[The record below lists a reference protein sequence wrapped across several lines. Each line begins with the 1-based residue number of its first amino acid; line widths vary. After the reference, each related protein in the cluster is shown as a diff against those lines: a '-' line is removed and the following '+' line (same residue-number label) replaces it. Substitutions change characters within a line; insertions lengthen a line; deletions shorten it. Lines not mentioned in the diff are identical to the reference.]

1 MSWWSRLRNRGRME
15 DELNRELR
23 DHVERQA
30 AEHIRAG
37 LSEREARR
45 RARLE
50 LGGVEQIKEMCR
62 DARGV
67 RWIEETWQDLRFAV
81 RLLIKERWFAA
92 AAVLA
97 LGLGIGLTSTGFTV
111 YNAMLLRGLPVDDPH
126 RIVALTMHDAN
137 RRDQGISHL
146 DFEDWRATAT
156 SFGGLA
162 AYSEPTMNVGDPGM
176 ASQRIYGARVTADA
190 FRLLGIEPL
199 LGRDFRPVDDRPGAP
214 SVVMLGHGIWTD
226 RYGADPEV
234 MGRVVRVDDAPATV
248 IGVMPEGF
256 AFPRWAELWQPLR
269 LTPGF
274 AQHTRD
280 RRTFRAVGR
289 LADGVSLSQARAE
302 LRAAAD
308 GLAAAYPETNAGFRS
323 WVGAFHDQYAD
334 SAVTRSVLTALMA
347 ASVIVLLIACANATS
362 LLLARAARRSR
373 EVDMRVSLGATRTR
387 IVRQLLVECLVV
399 AGLAGV
405 LGFGLALLGT
415 RFLSASIESLVAPF
429 WYDFAIDGRGLAFV
443 LATCLSTTLIF
454 GLAPALHTS
463 KGNGRNVGTAG
474 APTGTASRPAHRW
487 MQWLVTA
494 ELALTLVLLAAAGL
508 MTRSLLVLARADSV
522 LDTTGVTTI
531 ALSVPEA
538 RYATA
543 DQRSSLLRTLTEQ
556 VAGSPSI
563 ASATHASAV
572 PFAPIGTVRRELA
585 IDGRPFNSE
594 PPPTARVITIAGDYF
609 EALDLRL
616 ERGRRFNERD
626 GSDGSDGNDSVIVN
640 RRFVDVFL
648 ANEDPLGR
656 RIRLTPPDAPD
667 DGAPWLTIV
676 GVSPTV
682 RQNMAVAAGPI
693 AYVPYRGQPTPL
705 LNLVVRGERGTAAA
719 AGVVREIVGRLD
731 PDLSLARVW
740 TLEGLLA
747 QTLFFPRL
755 IGSLLAA
762 FAWSALILSAVG
774 LYGVTAC
781 AVTQR
786 TQEIG
791 VRMALGAQA
800 HQVGWMVLRRGLVP
814 LGVGLAIG
822 IWGAL
827 TVGRLLETWLV
838 ETPPTEPVTLLAVTV
853 LLGGVSVAACLRP
866 ARHAARLEPL
876 VALRHE

>member
-1 MSWWSRLRNRGRME
+1 MSWWTRLLQRGRLE
-15 DELNRELR
+15 GELDNELR
-23 DHVERQA
+23 DHVEQQVS
-30 AEHIRAG
+30 EHVRAG
-37 LSEREARR
+37 MSEREARR
-45 RARLE
+45 RARLDF
-50 LGGVEQIKEMCR
+50 GGLDHVKEMCR
-62 DARGV
+62 DVRGT
-67 RWIEETWQDLRFAV
+67 RWIDETWQDVRFAV
-81 RLLIKERWFAA
+81 RLLVKERWFAA

-97 LGLGIGLTSTGFTV
+97 LGLGMGLTSTGFTV
-111 YNAMLLRGLPVDDPH
+111 YDAMLRRGLPVDDPH
-126 RIVALTMHDAN
+126 RIMALTMRDAN
-137 RRDQGISHL
+137 GRDHGISRL
-146 DFEDWRATAT
+146 DFVDLRAGAT

-162 AYSEPTMNVGDPGM
+162 AYSEPAMNVGDPGM
-176 ASQRIYGARVTADA
+176 ATERVYGARVTANA
-190 FRLLGIEPL
+190 FRLLGIEPA
-199 LGRDFRPVDDRPGAP
+199 LGRDFRPEDDRPGAP
-214 SVVMLGHGIWTD
+214 PVVMLGYGIWTS

-234 MGRVVRVDDAPATV
+234 VGRVVRVNATPATV

-256 AFPRWAELWQPLR
+256 AFPRWAELWQPLW
-269 LTPGF
+269 LTPDL
-274 AQHTRD
+274 AQHARD

-289 LADGVSLSQARAE
+289 LADGVSLPQARAE
-302 LRAAAD
+302 LDAAAD

-347 ASVIVLLIACANATS
+347 ASFIVLLIACANATS
-362 LLLARAARRSR
+362 LMLARAARRSR

-387 IVRQLLVECLVV
+387 IVRQLVAECLVV

-405 LGFGLALLGT
+405 LGLGLALLGA
-415 RFLSASIESLVAPF
+415 RFLSASIEPLVAPF
-429 WYDFAIDGRGLAFV
+429 WYDFAIDRRGLAFV
-443 LATCLSTTLIF
+443 VATCLSTVLIF

-463 KGNGRNVGTAG
+463 KGRGRNVGTAG
-474 APTGTASRPAHRW
+474 ARTGTASRPAHRW
-487 MQWLVTA
+487 MQWLLTA

-543 DQRSSLLRTLTEQ
+543 DQRAALLRTLTER
-556 VAGSPSI
+556 VAASPSI

-572 PFAPIGTVRRELA
+572 PFAPIGTLRRELT
-585 IDGRPFNSE
+585 IDGRPPFDGE
-594 PPPTARVITIAGDYF
+594 PPPTARVITIADDYF

-616 ERGRRFNERD
+616 ERGCQFNERD
-626 GSDGSDGNDSVIVN
+626 GIAGNDSVIVN
-640 RRFVDVFL
+640 RRFVDLFF

-656 RIRLTPPDAPD
+656 RIRLTPRDAPD
-667 DGAPWLTIV
+667 DDPRWLTIV

-693 AYVPYRGQPTPL
+693 AYVRYRGEPTPL
-705 LNLVVRGERGTAAA
+705 LHLVVRGKRGTAAA

-731 PDLSLARVW
+731 PDLPLARVS
-740 TLEGLLA
+740 TLDGLLA

-755 IGSLLAA
+755 IGSFLAA
-762 FAWSALILSAVG
+762 FAWIALILSAVG
-774 LYGVTAC
+774 LYGVTAY

-800 HQVGWMVLRRGLVP
+800 RQVGWMVFRRGLAP
-814 LGVGLAIG
+814 LGIGFAVG

-838 ETPPTEPVTLLAVTV
+838 ETPPTDPFTQLAVAV
-853 LLGGVSVAACLRP
+853 LLGGVSAVACLWP
-866 ARHAARLEPL
+866 ARRAARLDPL